1 MMKKILTAM
10 IFCFL
15 FLMLPNLHVHAAQKE
30 MAFLLMEANTKC
42 VLNAEYADECRPVGS
57 LAKLMTA
64 YLTAQAIERQELSLD
79 TVLTAGESVSGMQG
93 AVIWLKSNDKITVK
107 ELLLGLI
114 TGNANDA
121 AAVLADEISGSQEQF
136 VLDMN
141 AAAFDLGMKSTHFT
155 NPQGFD
161 DVQAYSTAYDMGLL
175 SCAVLECPSLQEC
188 LSTWRTFILDNTV
201 ELVNENTLTRTLKTC
216 QGLKASHSTE
226 ADYCLA
232 AAATSEN
239 MTCVAV
245 VLNAPDEDTR
255 FTLAKKLF
263 NQGFQNYQITL
274 PAFAEEFLQPLKIRH
289 GTESAVL
296 LELSS
301 LPALTIPAGTQ
312 LQAVMVLPEYMQA
325 PVQYHQQ
332 VGKVYFYQGKT
343 LLCECPLLSS
353 EEIPE
358 ITLQSAFRKVLH
370 FLFS

>member
-1 MMKKILTAM
+1 MKKILIAV
-10 IFCFL
+10 ISCFFIL
-15 FLMLPNLHVHAAQKE
+15 IIPDLHAHAEQKE
-30 MAFLLMEANTKC
+30 MAFVLMEANTKC

-64 YLTAQAIERQELSLD
+64 YLTAQAIAQQKLSLD

-93 AVIWLKSNDKITVK
+93 AVVWLKSGDKITVR

-121 AAVLADEISGSQEQF
+121 AAVLADEISGSQELF
-136 VLDMN
+136 VMDMN

-161 DVQAYSTAYDMGLL
+161 DENAYSTAYDIGLL
-175 SCAVLECPSLQEC
+175 SCAVLKCPSLQEC
-188 LSTWRTFILDNTV
+188 LTTWRTFILNNSV
-201 ELVNENTLTRTLKTC
+201 ELVNENTFTRTLNHC
-216 QGLKASHSTE
+216 QGLKASHSSK
-226 ADYCLA
+226 ANYCLA
-232 AAATSEN
+232 VASASES
-239 MTCVAV
+239 MTCIAV
-245 VLNAPDEDTR
+245 VLNAPDEDTH
-255 FTLAKKLF
+255 FTLAKKLL
-263 NQGFQNYQITL
+263 NQGFQNYQNTL

-301 LPALTIPAGTQ
+301 LPALTVPTGTQ
-312 LQAVMVLPEYMQA
+312 LQAVMVLPEFIQA
-325 PVQYHQQ
+325 PVQYHQE

-343 LLCECPLLSS
+343 LLCECALLSS

-358 ITLQSAFRKVLH
+358 ITLEGAFRKVLH